1 MINMSSLWEIY
12 CELEGK
18 PHWLEH
24 RCESLKTEIS
34 CKILID
40 ILRCSEIGWNML
52 TEIDRQ
58 EKAQSC
64 KKKKKWKEIDLGF
77 EKQQRRN
84 LLSYSYK
91 HSNICFTN
99 IASMHNVDG
108 IDPRC
113 VATVVISFV
122 SDSVRH
128 FLWHVIYFQTDRSPQ
143 DEQRTYSKFGG
154 SLS

>member
-1 MINMSSLWEIY
+1 
-12 CELEGK
+12 
-18 PHWLEH
+18 
-24 RCESLKTEIS
+24 
-34 CKILID
+34 
-40 ILRCSEIGWNML
+40 ML

-64 KKKKKWKEIDLGF
+64 KKKKWKEIDLGF
-77 EKQQRRN
+77 KKQQRGN

-113 VATVVISFV
+113 VATVVIS
-122 SDSVRH
+122 
-128 FLWHVIYFQTDRSPQ
+128 
-143 DEQRTYSKFGG
+143 
-154 SLS
+154 

>member
-40 ILRCSEIGWNML
+40 ILRCSEIGWKML

-64 KKKKKWKEIDLGF
+64 KKKKN
-77 EKQQRRN
+77 EKR
-84 LLSYSYK
+84 L
-91 HSNICFTN
+91 I
-99 IASMHNVDG
+99 
-108 IDPRC
+108 
-113 VATVVISFV
+113 
-122 SDSVRH
+122 
-128 FLWHVIYFQTDRSPQ
+128 
-143 DEQRTYSKFGG
+143 
-154 SLS
+154 

>member
-18 PHWLEH
+18 PHWLDH
-24 RCESLKTEIS
+24 RCESLKTAIS

-58 EKAQSC
+58 EKAHT
-64 KKKKKWKEIDLGF
+64 KKKWKEIDLGF
-77 EKQQRRN
+77 KKQQRGN